1 MNPIWLSPQFQNY
14 RMKQAERDDKSDQ
27 KWPDLLE
34 EAFLDGE

>member
-14 RMKQAERDDKSDQ
+14 RMKQAERDDKSDR